1 MHSMTGFGRGTHAT
15 ERVVIRVEAS
25 SVNRKQGEVHFF
37 MPRDLAELEPRL
49 RKHVLGRITR
59 GRINI
64 NVNLEHPSG
73 AGGGIRVD
81 MGKARALK
89 AAFTRLSDGLEQELT
104 PGSTDYLRAPDI
116 FVFEEDYQVEE
127 IWAALQPA
135 LDEALDSLI
144 EMRAEEGADLQVE
157 LERILAALEA
167 LTHEIEE
174 HAPSVVTAHRENL
187 LRRLRDADLDLDPDD
202 ERVLKE
208 IALFADRCEITE
220 ELTRLRSHFRK
231 FHSYIE
237 SAGVVGRSMDFLCQ
251 EINREFNTIGSKAN
265 DASLAQLVVTAKT
278 ELEKIREQVQNIE

>member
-15 ERVVIRVEAS
+15 GRVVIRVEAS

-37 MPRDLAELEPRL
+37 MPRDLTELEPRL

-73 AGGGIRVD
+73 AGGGIRVN
-81 MGKARALK
+81 MGQARALK
-89 AAFTRLSDGLEQELT
+89 AAFTKLSEGLKQELT
-104 PGSTDYLRAPDI
+104 PESTDYLRAPDI

-135 LDEALDSLI
+135 LDEALDGLV
-144 EMRAEEGADLQVE
+144 EMRAEEGADLQIE
-157 LERILAALEA
+157 LERILAALAA
-167 LTHEIEE
+167 LTHEIEK
-174 HAPSVVTAHRENL
+174 HAPSVVTAHRETL
-187 LRRLRDADLDLDPDD
+187 LRRLRDADLDLNPDD
-202 ERVLKE
+202 ERILKE

-220 ELTRLRSHFRK
+220 ELARLRSHLRK

-237 SAGVVGRSMDFLCQ
+237 NSGVVGRSMDFLCQ

-265 DASLAQLVVTAKT
+265 DASLAQLVVDGKT

>member
-1 MHSMTGFGRGTHAT
+1 
-15 ERVVIRVEAS
+15 
-25 SVNRKQGEVHFF
+25 
-37 MPRDLAELEPRL
+37 
-49 RKHVLGRITR
+49 
-59 GRINI
+59 
-64 NVNLEHPSG
+64 
-73 AGGGIRVD
+73 
-81 MGKARALK
+81 
-89 AAFTRLSDGLEQELT
+89 
-104 PGSTDYLRAPDI
+104 
-116 FVFEEDYQVEE
+116 
-127 IWAALQPA
+127 ALQPA

-187 LRRLRDADLDLDPDD
+187 LRRLRDADLDLASDD
-202 ERVLKE
+202 ERILKE

-220 ELTRLRSHFRK
+220 ELARLRSHLRK
-231 FHSYIE
+231 FHNYIE
-237 SAGVVGRSMDFLCQ
+237 NSGVVGRSMDFLCQ

>member
-1 MHSMTGFGRGTHAT
+1 MTGFGRGTHAT

-73 AGGGIRVD
+73 ASGGIRVD

-89 AAFTRLSDGLEQELT
+89 AAFTRLSEGLEQELT
-104 PGSTDYLRAPDI
+104 PGSADYLRAPDI

-127 IWAALQPA
+127 VWAALQPA

-144 EMRAEEGADLQVE
+144 EMRAEEGTDLQVE

-174 HAPSVVTAHRENL
+174 HAPSVVTTHRENL

-202 ERVLKE
+202 ERILKE

-220 ELTRLRSHFRK
+220 ELARLRSHLRK
-231 FHSYIE
+231 FHSSIE
-237 SAGVVGRSMDFLCQ
+237 NSG
-251 EINREFNTIGSKAN
+251 
-265 DASLAQLVVTAKT
+265 
-278 ELEKIREQVQNIE
+278 